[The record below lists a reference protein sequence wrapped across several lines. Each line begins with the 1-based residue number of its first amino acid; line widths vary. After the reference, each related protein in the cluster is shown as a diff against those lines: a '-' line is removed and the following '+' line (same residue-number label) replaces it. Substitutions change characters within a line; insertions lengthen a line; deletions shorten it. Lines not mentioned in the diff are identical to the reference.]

1 MKRIRLKAV
10 AIKKKRIVSFIFIIV
25 FVVASCLFPHI
36 LSVDSPKARYTIVID
51 AGHGGIDGGAV
62 GTQTKIEERDLNLI
76 YAKTL
81 KRVCEEFGFK
91 VVLTRSDENGLY
103 SPLAKNKKK
112 SEMQKRQDIIESV
125 KPDLLVSI
133 HMNSFPKQSCRGA
146 QVFYAESN
154 EGGMLLAQKI
164 QESLHAKIEFAK
176 STPKVG
182 DYYVLNC
189 TRCAGVLIE
198 CGFLSNKEEEML
210 LQQKEYINDF
220 CYQVFCGILQFF
232 KM

>member
-1 MKRIRLKAV
+1 MKYLV
-10 AIKKKRIVSFIFIIV
+10 LKKKSVLIFLCALVIFVGGFIYFFAV
-25 FVVASCLFPHI
+25 KQTFQPLPTE
-36 LSVDSPKARYTIVID
+36 TIVID
-51 AGHGGIDGGAV
+51 AGHGGVDGGAV
-62 GTQTKIEERDLNLI
+62 GKNTKIEEQELNLL

-81 KRVCEEFGFK
+81 KRICEEFGFK

-133 HMNSFPKQSCRGA
+133 HMNSFPQQSCRGA

-189 TRCAGVLIE
+189 TACAGVLIE